1 MIMHLFGD
9 ATQKPQSRCSLLPPK
24 KDVVDRTDEREQE
37 GAARG
42 VHQPY
47 LFTNLI
53 LNLGRRGACPG
64 TGCSQIFTH
73 PPHPFQT
80 YTQHI
85 LDTMGSGGAL
95 DVAYSATAS
104 LAVRRNDSAA
114 PARWAT
120 PFRQRIPGGSVRPTT
135 SVENALST
143 GVGRSTWGDPLAPSS
158 PNLPSCLK
166 PVIVLQ

>member
-24 KDVVDRTDEREQE
+24 KDAVDRTDEREQE

-80 YTQHI
+80 YTQHT
-85 LDTMGSGGAL
+85 LDTMGSRRRLLGDGEPCGKEKRL
-95 DVAYSATAS
+95 RRTGTVGDTFQATDS
-104 LAVRRNDSAA
+104 RRI
-114 PARWAT
+114 R
-120 PFRQRIPGGSVRPTT
+120 
-135 SVENALST
+135 
-143 GVGRSTWGDPLAPSS
+143 
-158 PNLPSCLK
+158 
-166 PVIVLQ
+166 

>member
-1 MIMHLFGD
+1 MRRRS
-9 ATQKPQSRCSLLPPK
+9 PSRAAPSCPPK
-24 KDVVDRTDEREQE
+24 RTPLTEQMSENRRAQREACTNPIFSPISFSTWGGE
-37 GAARG
+37 ARARGLAARRFLPT
-42 VHQPY
+42 H
-47 LFTNLI
+47 
-53 LNLGRRGACPG
+53 
-64 TGCSQIFTH
+64 H
-73 PPHPFQT
+73 PPSKHTHNT
-80 YTQHI
+80 YW
-85 LDTMGSGGAL
+85 AL

-143 GVGRSTWGDPLAPSS
+143 GVDRSTWGDPLAPSS
-158 PNLPSCLK
+158 PNLPSCSK